1 MLYAASPEIAAYLMT
16 PFILLGF
23 GAYHIFLHA
32 AFWLMFVLLWLNQN
46 YYAFQKFLD
55 ENPVARQLFED
66 NLADAL
72 DILKTLFED
81 LFDQQQPSPEPDPSK
96 DSGVCFIAG
105 TKVLI
110 PEGFVAIENLTVGGE
125 VLARDLSR
133 GETIAAKIICTF
145 RNLATELVVI
155 KVLGETIRCTK
166 SHPFWTINRGWAR
179 AKNLTVSDILQ
190 DSHGNPVPILDIE
203 HKGLLS
209 PVEVYNIEVEDFHN
223 YHVGI
228 AGILSHNRC

>member
-1 MLYAASPEIAAYLMT
+1 M
-16 PFILLGF
+16 
-23 GAYHIFLHA
+23 
-32 AFWLMFVLLWLNQN
+32 
-46 YYAFQKFLD
+46 
-55 ENPVARQLFED
+55 
-66 NLADAL
+66 
-72 DILKTLFED
+72 
-81 LFDQQQPSPEPDPSK
+81 
-96 DSGVCFIAG
+96 CFIAG